1 MLPLISFE
9 TGRKTQTQS
18 SGRLEGLRQQMEV
31 WFFYQEGS
39 AAERPTHAAKNQKE
53 FTPRSSEARQES
65 FCLSLTK
72 TYHGSRVTGKV
83 RTNVHLPL
91 SACAVIGLPAPCAVG
106 EENRDG
112 AVGTLVPFSKRA
124 SDVQR

>member
-1 MLPLISFE
+1 MAPA
-9 TGRKTQTQS
+9 
-18 SGRLEGLRQQMEV
+18 RLAYG
-31 WFFYQEGS
+31 
-39 AAERPTHAAKNQKE
+39 
-53 FTPRSSEARQES
+53 
-65 FCLSLTK
+65 
-72 TYHGSRVTGKV
+72 V
-83 RTNVHLPL
+83 RTGAHLPL